1 MTNLYGTQFP
11 DFSTLQSELFDT
23 LSPLCDRA
31 ELKIQ
36 YPLAEFDVASAKPT
50 ITVSI
55 KNASI
60 YNLYAKVAETSPF
73 PVNVTLAFSVYVPKS
88 SDSSL
93 CYELFSEVVKL
104 LLSGTVS
111 AEQISCGELEY
122 VPDLRHYLLKAE
134 VKLRPFDTKEETN
147 GNTDL

>member
-1 MTNLYGTQFP
+1 MTNIRGTQFP

-31 ELKIQ
+31 DLKIQ
-36 YPLAEFDVASAKPT
+36 YPLTEFDVSSAKPT

-60 YNLYAKVAETSPF
+60 YNLYAKMAEIGPF
-73 PVNVTLAFSVYVPKS
+73 PVNVTLAFSVYVPKA
-88 SDSSL
+88 SDSKI
-93 CYELFSEVVKL
+93 CYELFSEAVRL
-104 LLSGTVS
+104 MLSGALS

-122 VPDLRHYLLKAE
+122 VPDLRHYLLRAE
-134 VKLRPFDTKEETN
+134 VKLRPFDTKEELN
-147 GNTDL
+147 GNSDL